1 MTKQPSEKDN
11 KPLMKHSL
19 FLPAVI
25 LPVLF
30 CLTQCIRKPLLPEYT
45 PLCSGMV
52 PGEQTAPRA
61 LQARESRTYRV
72 GPKGG
77 IYYINSHNKK
87 VYLKSRRIQ

>member
-11 KPLMKHSL
+11 KSLMKHSL

-30 CLTQCIRKPLLPEYT
+30 CLPQCIRKPLLPEYT